1 MRLADDLR
9 ENEGG
14 KEVQDEFFVSGS
26 GNLSFAKKRKGQ
38 FWGKKDNQLCCMLT
52 LMYLWDIQKEIS
64 GASLN

>member
-38 FWGKKDNQLCCMLT
+38 FWGKKDNQFCVAC
-52 LMYLWDIQKEIS
+52 
-64 GASLN
+64 